1 MPGWGD
7 AARAPSALCD
17 HSPGEGGPRQAGS
30 GRRMTA
36 TPIHS
41 PVPET
46 PAPCLPRLWAADSRW
61 TWSPT
66 CQQLCHQAAPP
77 SRDRPPGPCSPQ
89 GEGVLALRRA
99 QQKCLS
105 LVGGQAGRALGHSRE
120 KGDVSGP
127 LPPHPAPPH
136 TLPGWA
142 SGQKDSVS
150 CLHCPPQ
157 RPHRGSPPTPHPAS
171 HTLRLNFLSKLD
183 LNRVP
188 EAAVA
193 VGGTPSPP

>member
-36 TPIHS
+36 TPTHS

-46 PAPCLPRLWAADSRW
+46 PAPCQPRLWAADSRW

-89 GEGVLALRRA
+89 GEGVLALRRG

-136 TLPGWA
+136 TAWVGLRSEGLSFLSALEGLVQLPSPEA
-142 SGQKDSVS
+142 
-150 CLHCPPQ
+150 PQ
-157 RPHRGSPPTPHPAS
+157 RVPRQRPTRHLT
-171 HTLRLNFLSKLD
+171 HLD
-183 LNRVP
+183 
-188 EAAVA
+188 
-193 VGGTPSPP
+193 